1 MGKRKGL
8 FLTSQMT
15 GDRSQFEPG
24 TLGAATLRS
33 RRPPTR
39 SLALGRARRA
49 VGRQAWLFVL
59 VALLVAGAGIAYDLA
74 GGVRILTAASFWTPI
89 GLGLGFLAALVR
101 ELNRNTVTVL
111 SNLGKHRGYTVLG
124 AAPQLTD
131 RALREL
137 APDRRSP
144 FGCVAFQ
151 PASPF
156 ATAFRDLQGVL
167 REDQV
172 VAFIAPSHDEGATTS
187 ALCTAVAAA
196 QQGRRV
202 IVVDCDTRRRSL
214 TKELGSN
221 PSAGLLE
228 CCEEPQNWRSYIE
241 EEPETG
247 LHLMPAARMT
257 NPWKTI
263 VSSNGFAVLIGL
275 LREHYDL
282 VILDCPPALR
292 SGEGSILASF
302 ADKAVAIAAWD
313 QTAIPAIRQTVRTL
327 QNRAGVRT
335 AVYVNRVLPGFRFGR
350 LRPD

>member
-1 MGKRKGL
+1 M
-8 FLTSQMT
+8 TSPMT
-15 GDRSQFEPG
+15 SDRSRFEPG

-33 RRPPTR
+33 RRPHSQ
-39 SLALGRARRA
+39 SLALGRAQRA
-49 VGRQAWLFVL
+49 VGRQVWLLAV
-59 VALLVAGAGIAYDLA
+59 VAVVVTGAGVAYDLA
-74 GGVRILTAASFWTPI
+74 GGVRVLTAALFWAPI
-89 GLGLGFLAALVR
+89 GLGLGLTAALVR

-124 AAPQLTD
+124 AAPQLTES
-131 RALREL
+131 ALREL
-137 APDRRSP
+137 SPDKRSP

-167 REDQV
+167 REDQL
-172 VAFIAPSHDEGATTS
+172 VAFIASSPEEGATTA

-221 PSAGLLE
+221 PSAGILE
-228 CCEEPQNWRSYIE
+228 CCDAPQNWRTFIE

-247 LHLMPAARMT
+247 LHLIPAARMA
-257 NPWKTI
+257 NPWKTL
-263 VSSNGFAVLIGL
+263 VASQGLPVLIGL
-275 LREHYDL
+275 LRENYDL

-292 SGEGSILASF
+292 TSEGSILASY
-302 ADKAVAIAAWD
+302 ADKAVAVAAWD
-313 QTAIPAIRQTVRTL
+313 QTPISAIRQTVRTL

>member
-1 MGKRKGL
+1 M
-8 FLTSQMT
+8 TSPLT
-15 GDRSQFEPG
+15 GDRSRFEPG

-33 RRPPTR
+33 RRPASR
-39 SLALGRARRA
+39 SLTLGRAQRA
-49 VGRQAWLFVL
+49 VGRQAWLFAAIAV
-59 VALLVAGAGIAYDLA
+59 VVTGAGVAYDLA
-74 GGVRILTAASFWTPI
+74 GGVRVLTAALFWAPI
-89 GLGLGFLAALVR
+89 GLGVGLLAALVR

-124 AAPQLTD
+124 AAPQLTES
-131 RALREL
+131 ALREL
-137 APDRRSP
+137 APDKRSP

-167 REDQV
+167 REDSL
-172 VAFIAPSHDEGATTS
+172 VAFIAPSPGEGATTS

-196 QQGRRV
+196 QQGRTV

-221 PSAGLLE
+221 PQAGILE
-228 CCEEPQNWRSYIE
+228 CCEEPANWRTFIE

-257 NPWKTI
+257 NPWRTL
-263 VSSNGFAVLIGL
+263 VAAQGLPVLIGL
-275 LREHYDL
+275 LREAYDL

-292 SGEGSILASF
+292 SGEGAILASH

-313 QTAIPAIRQTVRTL
+313 QTPIAAIRQTVKTL

>member
-1 MGKRKGL
+1 M
-8 FLTSQMT
+8 TSHMT
-15 GDRSQFEPG
+15 GDRSRFEPG

-33 RRPPTR
+33 KRPAGR
-39 SLALGRARRA
+39 SLALGRAQRA
-49 VGRQAWLFVL
+49 VGRQIWLFAAIAIL
-59 VALLVAGAGIAYDLA
+59 VTGGGVAYDLA
-74 GGVRILTAASFWTPI
+74 GGVRVLSSLAFWAPI
-89 GLGLGFLAALVR
+89 GLGLGLLAGLVR

-124 AAPQLTD
+124 AAPQLTE

-137 APDRRSP
+137 APDKRSP

-167 REDQV
+167 REDQL
-172 VAFIAPSHDEGATTS
+172 VAFIASSPAEGATTA

-221 PSAGLLE
+221 PTAGILE

-247 LHLMPAARMT
+247 IHLLPAARMT
-257 NPWKTI
+257 NPWKTL
-263 VSSNGFAVLIGL
+263 VASNNLSVLLGF

-282 VILDCPPALR
+282 IVLDCPPALR
-292 SGEGSILASF
+292 TGEGSILASY
-302 ADKAVAIAAWD
+302 ADKAVAVAAWD
-313 QTAIPAIRQTVRTL
+313 QTQINAIRQTVKTL

>member
-1 MGKRKGL
+1 M
-8 FLTSQMT
+8 TSPMT
-15 GDRSQFEPG
+15 SDRSRFEPG

-33 RRPPTR
+33 RRSGSR
-39 SLALGRARRA
+39 SLALGRAQRA
-49 VGRQAWLFVL
+49 VGRQAWLLAL
-59 VALLVAGAGIAYDLA
+59 VAIVVTGAGVAYDLA
-74 GGVRILTAASFWTPI
+74 GGVRVLTAALFWAPI
-89 GLGLGFLAALVR
+89 GLGLGLTAALVR

-124 AAPQLTD
+124 AAPELTPS
-131 RALREL
+131 ALREL
-137 APDRRSP
+137 SPDKRSP

-167 REDQV
+167 REDQLI
-172 VAFIAPSHDEGATTS
+172 AFIGSSPGEGATTA

-202 IVVDCDTRRRSL
+202 IVVDCDTRQRSL
-214 TKELGSN
+214 TKELGSK
-221 PSAGLLE
+221 PSAGILE
-228 CCEEPQNWRSYIE
+228 CCEAPQTWRSFIE

-247 LHLMPAARMT
+247 LHLMPAARMA
-257 NPWKTI
+257 NPWKTL
-263 VSSNGFAVLIGL
+263 VASPGLPVLIGL
-275 LREHYDL
+275 LREQYDL

-292 SGEGSILASF
+292 TSEGAILASY
-302 ADKAVAIAAWD
+302 ADKAVAVAAWD
-313 QTAIPAIRQTVRTL
+313 QTQISAIRQTVRTL

>member
-1 MGKRKGL
+1 M
-8 FLTSQMT
+8 
-15 GDRSQFEPG
+15 
-24 TLGAATLRS
+24 
-33 RRPPTR
+33 
-39 SLALGRARRA
+39 
-49 VGRQAWLFVL
+49 
-59 VALLVAGAGIAYDLA
+59 AGAGVAYDLA
-74 GGVRILTAASFWTPI
+74 GGVRVLSSLVFWAPI
-89 GLGLGFLAALVR
+89 GIGIGLLVAVVR

-124 AAPQLTD
+124 ASPQLTE
-131 RALREL
+131 RSLREL
-137 APDRRSP
+137 APDKRSP

-167 REDQV
+167 REDQL
-172 VAFIAPSHDEGATTS
+172 VAFIGSSPNEGATTA

-221 PSAGLLE
+221 PSAGITE
-228 CCEEPQNWRSYIE
+228 CCDAPQNWRSFIE

-247 LHLMPAARMT
+247 LHLLPAARMS
-257 NPWKTI
+257 NPWKTLAA
-263 VSSNGFAVLIGL
+263 SANGLAALIGA
-275 LREHYDL
+275 LRENYDL
-282 VILDCPPALR
+282 VILDCPPAR
-292 SGEGSILASF
+292 NNEGAILASY
-302 ADKAVAIAAWD
+302 ADKAVAVAAWD
-313 QTAIPAIRQTVRTL
+313 QTQISAIRQTVKTL